1 MAKADVWM
9 TDDNLI
15 RIRGWARDGMTDEQI
30 AGKMGIGVRTL
41 YEWKKKY
48 PQFSQAL
55 KSGKEVVDY
64 AVENALLK
72 KALAGDVGAC
82 CFWLKNRRPDKWKDK
97 QDGKKEDNELPDD
110 GLREQMEKAAA
121 AICTGTDD
129 SDMLPESDEREESG

>member
-1 MAKADVWM
+1 MAKADIWM
-9 TDDNLI
+9 TEGNLI
-15 RIRGWARDGMTDEQI
+15 RVQGWARDGLTDEQI

-48 PQFSQAL
+48 SQFSQAL

-82 CFWLKNRRPDKWKDK
+82 CFWLKNRRPDKWKDRMEDIMK
-97 QDGKKEDNELPDD
+97 TQKVQDGVQIVDD
-110 GLREQMEKAAA
+110 IPK
-121 AICTGTDD
+121 
-129 SDMLPESDEREESG
+129 EESACAST

>member
-1 MAKADVWM
+1 MAKADIWL
-9 TDDNLI
+9 TESNLI
-15 RIRGWARDGMTDEQI
+15 RVQGWARDGLTDEQI

-48 PQFSQAL
+48 AQFSQAL

-82 CFWLKNRRPDKWKDK
+82 CFWLKNRRPDKWKDRMEDILRTQK
-97 QDGKKEDNELPDD
+97 VQDGVQIVDD
-110 GLREQMEKAAA
+110 IPKG
-121 AICTGTDD
+121 
-129 SDMLPESDEREESG
+129 ESACAST

>member
-1 MAKADVWM
+1 MAKTDIWM

-15 RIRGWARDGMTDEQI
+15 RVRGWARDGLTDEQI

-41 YEWKKKY
+41 YEWKKRF

-82 CFWLKNRRPDKWKDK
+82 CFWLKNRRPDKWKDRMEDILK
-97 QDGKKEDNELPDD
+97 QQKVQEGVQILDDIPKEDAC
-110 GLREQMEKAAA
+110 R
-121 AICTGTDD
+121 
-129 SDMLPESDEREESG
+129 

>member
-1 MAKADVWM
+1 MAKADIWL
-9 TDDNLI
+9 DKDNLI
-15 RIRGWARDGMTDEQI
+15 RVQGWARDGLTDQQI
-30 AGKMGIGVRTL
+30 AEKMGIGVRTL

-82 CFWLKNRRPDKWKDK
+82 CFWLKNRRPDKWKDRI
-97 QDGKKEDNELPDD
+97 DAAVSMEDH
-110 GLREQMEKAAA
+110 K
-121 AICTGTDD
+121 T
-129 SDMLPESDEREESG
+129 DMLSDIRSEMARLKAGGVS

>member
-1 MAKADVWM
+1 MAKADIWM

-15 RIRGWARDGMTDEQI
+15 RIRGWARDGLTDEQI
-30 AGKMGIGVRTL
+30 ARKMGIGVRTL
-41 YEWKKKY
+41 YEWKKKH

-82 CFWLKNRRPDKWKDK
+82 CFWLKNRRPDKWKDRMEDILRTQK
-97 QDGKKEDNELPDD
+97 VQDGVQIVDD
-110 GLREQMEKAAA
+110 IPKG
-121 AICTGTDD
+121 
-129 SDMLPESDEREESG
+129 ESACAST

>member
-1 MAKADVWM
+1 MAKADIWM

-15 RIRGWARDGMTDEQI
+15 RIRGWARDGLTDEQI
-30 AGKMGIGVRTL
+30 ARKMGIGVRTL
-41 YEWKKKY
+41 YEWKKKH

-82 CFWLKNRRPDKWKDK
+82 CFWLKNRRPDKWKDRMEDIMK
-97 QDGKKEDNELPDD
+97 TQKVQDGVQIVDDIPKEENTC
-110 GLREQMEKAAA
+110 AS
-121 AICTGTDD
+121 T
-129 SDMLPESDEREESG
+129 

>member
-1 MAKADVWM
+1 MAKADIWM

-15 RIRGWARDGMTDEQI
+15 RIRGWARDGLTDEQI
-30 AGKMGIGVRTL
+30 ARKMGIGVRTL
-41 YEWKKKY
+41 YEWKKKH

-82 CFWLKNRRPDKWKDK
+82 CFWLKNRRPDKWKDRMEDIMK
-97 QDGKKEDNELPDD
+97 TLKVQDGVQIVDDIPKEENTC
-110 GLREQMEKAAA
+110 AS
-121 AICTGTDD
+121 T
-129 SDMLPESDEREESG
+129 